1 MKLTTIAKAT
11 LALGILTTGVFTA
24 ESQTGHAKV
33 ELDETQ
39 RKYYINMLHQ
49 YYSEESFEPT
59 NISVKSE
66 DYYGSNVLNF
76 KQRNKAFKVFLLGDD
91 KNKYKEKTHGLDVFA
106 VPELIDIK
114 GGIYSVG
121 GITKKNVRSVFGFV
135 SNPSLQ
141 VKKVDAKNGFS
152 INELFFIQ
160 KEEVS
165 LKELDFKIRKLLIEK
180 YRLYK
185 GTSDKGRI
193 VINMKDE
200 KKHEIDLSEKLSFE
214 RMFDV
219 MDSKQIKNN
228 WSEFELVRVNSII
241 A

>member
-1 MKLTTIAKAT
+1 MKLKTLAKAT
-11 LALGILTTGVFTA
+11 LALGLLTTGVITSEGQA
-24 ESQTGHAKV
+24 VQAKEKQERV
-33 ELDETQ
+33 QHLYDI
-39 RKYYINMLHQ
+39 KDLHR
-49 YYSEESFEPT
+49 YYSSESFEFS
-59 NISVKSE
+59 NISGKVE
-66 DYYGSNVLNF
+66 NYNGSNVVRFNQENQNHQL
-76 KQRNKAFKVFLLGDD
+76 FLLGKD
-91 KNKYKEKTHGLDVFA
+91 KDKYKEGLEGQNVFA

-219 MDSKQIKNN
+219 MDSKKIKNI
-228 WSEFELVRVNSII
+228 EVNLN
-241 A
+241 

>member
-91 KNKYKEKTHGLDVFA
+91 KDKYKEKTHGLDVFA

-121 GITKKNVRSVFGFV
+121 GITKKNVRSVFV

-219 MDSKQIKNN
+219 MDSKKIKNI
-228 WSEFELVRVNSII
+228 EVNLN
-241 A
+241 